1 MWVVLTV
8 GGDVGG
14 LVDMT
19 DRVCCCACWWWWSIE
34 DEEVDSIGSGA
45 FKHDWIKF
53 FPSGFVTRGW
63 SLGVVNVYTRPVSDT
78 TKSKT
83 WVPVSVLNS

>member
-1 MWVVLTV
+1 M
-8 GGDVGG
+8 
-14 LVDMT
+14 
-19 DRVCCCACWWWWSIE
+19 E

-45 FKHDWIKF
+45 FKQDWIKF

-63 SLGVVNVYTRPVSDT
+63 SLGVVKVYTRPVSDT

-83 WVPVSVLNS
+83 